1 MSYIKGFVLRKLKP
15 LLSTFLKEDSIN
27 EDLLR
32 FESLGHISL
41 NNVVGSL
48 NWAFGTGET
57 GCNAVRRAGIESV
70 AGR

>member
-48 NWAFGTGET
+48 N
-57 GCNAVRRAGIESV
+57 
-70 AGR
+70 